1 MSPFSAPF
9 HFFAPYAAR
18 ESVPFAQ
25 GCRPAA
31 GATRLIRAPG
41 TGACSCGR
49 FARFHWENAL
59 AVVVLGLLVA
69 GFAFVHEGY
78 AAPAERPGVHTDS
91 ESGHAGSSA
100 RSDAFSDAG
109 MGSRAAERDVWDALF
124 QNRLQSL
131 NMIMGQVDDETANL
145 SGLLNDFRIEVD
157 ALSLQYQQ
165 LSALVQISR
174 SLPME
179 LGVLL
184 DQLQRLH
191 DRLNTVSA
199 PLTRL
204 LDFAAANLG
213 KMTRLENTLNEG
225 DEVVARSP
233 VAETYLE
240 RISEARRR
248 LSLLQNRL
256 TYALAP
262 ARAIEGEI
270 TQMRGELFAVLP
282 ALWKA
287 YYLSP
292 SERLFEPDGWR
303 EAGDAVK
310 TFEQTFLLRL
320 HAQFPQSGAELA
332 RAAVRLA
339 TALAFLWGV
348 TLFSRR
354 FVHGLHPEW
363 RDGLDRMARH
373 SLPWIFAGIALFVA
387 AWAPKG
393 APYQVLIVCATF
405 LLSVGQMAL
414 AWDVRTFAHPEL
426 PLRSPLTM
434 LFVPLFGGLLLL
446 FFNLPPEPLGA
457 IWICILLACLW
468 YEHRSTPPDAFPLE
482 INLLRA
488 HKVVLWILLAVT
500 LFGWGRLSILLCML
514 FAMLAICIQQ
524 AVAFVRLSNVIAGRI
539 PQTGLSGLLTGV
551 LLALCVPVLLVVF
564 TLSMGLWALAY
575 PGGVYLLDQMGNLD
589 IHLGKRSLTIVQLL
603 LIISAFYITRSAISV
618 GRLFLRRLPDQFG
631 RFDPALISPLQTG
644 YAYFLWGLFVLYVLS
659 SLGFSLTSLAV
670 VAGGLSVGVGFGMQ
684 SIINNFVSGLL
695 LLFGQNL
702 REGDIIEVG
711 SMIGTVKRVDIR
723 VTEVET
729 FDSSIIFVPNGTLL
743 TTNLTNW
750 TRNGHAVRRV
760 VNVGVAY
767 GSDVP
772 LVLRLLREIA
782 DKHPRVLREPE
793 PSVLFTQFGDSTL
806 NFVLRVWIP
815 DILHETS
822 VLSELHVQINEV
834 FGAHGIVIAFA
845 QLDVHFPDGFPP
857 LPLQTQG
864 ALSGGA
870 PLPPPSPAAVSKTA
884 SGAAGDDLE
893 IVEPASNPDE
903 DDTPMEPSSPDAAA
917 ADAP

>member
-1 MSPFSAPF
+1 MARRSVVFRLALQDLAIEKV
-9 HFFAPYAAR
+9 HFQSR
-18 ESVPFAQ
+18 R
-25 GCRPAA
+25 CRHFPAERDRR
-31 GATRLIRAPG
+31 GKT
-41 TGACSCGR
+41 R
-49 FARFHWENAL
+49 FARLFGTGVRSRGHRAFARFYWENAL
-59 AVVVLGLLVA
+59 ALAVLVVFVLCMTPVR
-69 GFAFVHEGY
+69 EGHS
-78 AAPAERPGVHTDS
+78 APAAEDAAVSQP
-91 ESGHAGSSA
+91 EHAGA
-100 RSDAFSDAG
+100 AAGSDA
-109 MGSRAAERDVWDALF
+109 AEHDVWDSLF

-131 NMIMGQVDDETANL
+131 NMIMSQVDAETANL
-145 SGLLNDFRIEVD
+145 TGLLSGFKADVD

-165 LSALVQISR
+165 LAALVQISR

-191 DRLNTVSA
+191 DRLNAVST
-199 PLTRL
+199 PLNRL
-204 LDFAAANLG
+204 LALANANLG
-213 KMTRLENTLNEG
+213 KMSRLENSLNQG
-225 DEVVARSP
+225 DQVVAGSP
-233 VAETYLE
+233 LAETYLE
-240 RISEARRR
+240 RIAEARKR
-248 LSLLQNRL
+248 LSLLQDRL

-262 ARAIEGEI
+262 AREIEDEI
-270 TQMRGELFAVLP
+270 TRTRSGISAGLP

-292 SERLFEPDGWR
+292 SEKLFEPEGWLR
-303 EAGDAVK
+303 VGDAVK
-310 TFEQTFLLRL
+310 TFDQTFFLRL
-320 HAQFPQSGAELA
+320 HAQFPQSGVELA
-332 RAAVRLA
+332 RVAARLA
-339 TALAFLWGV
+339 TMLAFLWGG

-354 FVHGLHPEW
+354 FVRGLDPEW
-363 RDGLDRMARH
+363 RNGLDRMARH
-373 SLPWIFAGIALFVA
+373 SLPWIFSGIALFVA

-414 AWDVRTFAHPEL
+414 AWDIRTFAHPEL
-426 PLRSPLTM
+426 PLRSPLTA

-457 IWICILLACLW
+457 IWICILLGSLW
-468 YEHRSTPPDAFPLE
+468 YEHRFAPPDAFPLE
-482 INLLRA
+482 TGLLRA
-488 HKVVLWILLAVT
+488 HKVVLWVLLAAT
-500 LFGWGRLSILLCML
+500 LFGWGRLSILGCMA

-524 AVAFVRLSNVIAGRI
+524 GVAFVRLSNVISARI
-539 PQTGLSGLLTGV
+539 PQSGLGGLLTGM
-551 LLALCVPVLLVVF
+551 LLALCVPVLLVIF
-564 TLSMGLWALAY
+564 TLSMGMWTLAY
-575 PGGVYLLDQMGNLD
+575 PGGVYLLDQMGRLD

-618 GRLFLRRLPDQFG
+618 GRLFLRRLNQFG

-711 SMIGTVKRVDIR
+711 GIMGTVSRVDIR

-729 FDSSIIFVPNGTLL
+729 FDSSIIFIPNGTLL

-772 LVLRLLREIA
+772 LVIRLLREIA
-782 DKHPRVLREPE
+782 DRHPRVLKHPE

-806 NFVLRVWIP
+806 NFVLRVWLP
-815 DILHETS
+815 DILHETT
-822 VLSELHVQINEV
+822 VLSDLHVQINEV

-857 LPLQTQG
+857 IPQQPG
-864 ALSGGA
+864 EVSSGVAA
-870 PLPPPSPAAVSKTA
+870 PLAGVSPASSTPAD
-884 SGAAGDDLE
+884 DDLS
-893 IVEPASNPDE
+893 ITEPAFDPSADG
-903 DDTPMEPSSPDAAA
+903 TPMEPPSPDADA